1 MNFKFGKK
9 IINKQNNIYKNEN
22 KDLDDKL
29 DNIYESIQNIV
40 FNEPKINKLKQNEIK
55 FNFEPNINLLQK
67 EKNMIKNIIK
77 DEILIKNKKDNHLNI
92 YKLSFEVR
100 VINYSSNFVK

>member
-40 FNEPKINKLKQNEIK
+40 FNEPKIKISK
-55 FNFEPNINLLQK
+55 FKIISNI
-67 EKNMIKNIIK
+67 
-77 DEILIKNKKDNHLNI
+77 
-92 YKLSFEVR
+92 
-100 VINYSSNFVK
+100 

>member
-67 EKNMIKNIIK
+67 EKNMIKKINK
-77 DEILIKNKKDNHLNI
+77 DEILIKNKKDNLLKI